1 MPAAQPIPNG
11 SPRRKPAVAALL
23 SCQPRSVLP
32 GIPDRTLARG
42 LVALFHRLARDR
54 GGACAGCP
62 IVPGVPDRAILYP
75 TCEVCRWPAV
85 GVGPVHAWR
94 CAFCRHW
101 NEHGD
106 HRPRSAAV
114 MLQLRRVGDTAREL
128 VGIAIPL
135 VFGYPAAHGHEVW
148 RDVAGN
154 TQGAAVR
161 GFVES
166 RRLRRDQRPVYVRG
180 RVAGHH
186 VLLVGG
192 DRADPYPLGLAEHWA
207 DLRSV
212 GRWVTRV
219 SCPCGTPA
227 PCVHAQALYAQV
239 VGVIEAR
246 GQERRDT
253 APPWRPPGDRRG
265 GGAR

>member
-1 MPAAQPIPNG
+1 MPTAQPIPNG
-11 SPRRKPAVAALL
+11 SARRKPAVASLL
-23 SCQPRSVLP
+23 RCRQRPVVP
-32 GIPDRTLARG
+32 GMPGHALARG
-42 LVALFHRLARDR
+42 LAALFDRLGRDR
-54 GGACAGCP
+54 GNVCAGCP
-62 IVPGVPDRAILYP
+62 IVPGVPDRAVRYP

-85 GVGPVHAWR
+85 DVGPVHAWR

-106 HRPRSAAV
+106 RRPRSAAV
-114 MLQLRRVGDTAREL
+114 VLQLRRATDAAREL
-128 VGIAIPL
+128 VGVAIPL
-135 VFGYPAAHGHEVW
+135 VFGYPTPRGTEVW

-166 RRLRRDQRPVYVRG
+166 RRLRRDRRPVYVRG

-192 DRADPYPLGLAEHWA
+192 DRADPYPLGLAEHGA

-219 SCPCGTPA
+219 WCPCAA
-227 PCVHAQALYAQV
+227 PPPCIHAQALYAQV

-246 GQERRDT
+246 GQERHAGFR
-253 APPWRPPGDRRG
+253 ARPPHDPR